1 MKNVKLK
8 YKNRYIDNIVPG
20 TKLFEISK
28 IVQDE
33 YKYPIVGAKLGEF
46 NVGLNTEIKANNKV
60 EFYDLSTTTGNRI
73 YARSLEFLVTVAA
86 KKVIDETSDI
96 LINYSLDNGIF
107 CEITGQ
113 RITKITIQKIEEV
126 MREMVQRQ
134 IPYQEMYVD
143 RFEAIN

>member
-28 IVQDE
+28 IVQVE

-73 YARSLEFLVTVAA
+73 
-86 KKVIDETSDI
+86 
-96 LINYSLDNGIF
+96 
-107 CEITGQ
+107 
-113 RITKITIQKIEEV
+113 
-126 MREMVQRQ
+126 
-134 IPYQEMYVD
+134 
-143 RFEAIN
+143 